1 MVGSFRLHG
10 QSTSERCAIPDSD
23 SKAGTYNFCMQS
35 VSVLRQI
42 WPAASAS

>member
-1 MVGSFRLHG
+1 MVGCLGLRG

-23 SKAGTYNFCMQS
+23 SKAGTYSFCMQS
-35 VSVLRQI
+35 LSVLRQI